1 MGEAEDKDRALLAA
15 RHLLGKL
22 TPEEQQ
28 RVEEGLFAEE
38 GWFEELRQAENDLID
53 AYAYG
58 SLSVEDSKR
67 VEERILVSPEQH
79 QRLQIAISLRKVF
92 EARPLP
98 VEMWPGSRTGF
109 AKRSWNFAGG
119 WLASGMPALLAGGI
133 ILAILL
139 VRSERQNL
147 ALRTELQSLSKA
159 NAAAP
164 TTPAVTATKE
174 PPAERTLPAANP
186 GAREVETLFLTAS
199 VRGARE
205 ESQLILLV
213 PRAQVVHLQLEVRPA
228 GKTQKFEAR
237 IFGEGHQ
244 LVWNAR
250 SLSPQTQNAEAW
262 VNLWVPVNIFRG
274 RNFELQVWPKDA
286 SERDSA
292 SYFLQISRSS
302 SNTEQA
308 TPH

>member
-1 MGEAEDKDRALLAA
+1 MGEAQDKDRALLAA

-79 QRLQIAISLRKVF
+79 QRLQIAISLGKVF
-92 EARPLP
+92 AARPLP
-98 VEMWPGSRTGF
+98 VEMGLGSRTGF
-109 AKRSWNFAGG
+109 AKRSWDFAGG
-119 WLASGMPALLAGGI
+119 WLAGGIPALLAAGI
-133 ILAILL
+133 IFAVLL

-159 NAAAP
+159 NAAP
-164 TTPAVTATKE
+164 TIPAVTATKE
-174 PPAERTLPAANP
+174 VPAQRALPAANP
-186 GAREVETLFLTAS
+186 AAREVETLFLAAS
-199 VRGARE
+199 VRGAKE
-205 ESQLILLV
+205 ESQSILLV
-213 PRAQVVHLQLEVRPA
+213 PQAQVVHLQLEVRPTSR
-228 GKTQKFEAR
+228 TQKFETR

-244 LVWNAR
+244 LICNFR
-250 SLSPQTQNAEAW
+250 SLSPQTQNAQAW
-262 VNLWVPVNIFRG
+262 VNLWVPVNVFRG
-274 RNFELQVWPKDA
+274 RNFELQVWPKDG

-292 SYFLQISRSS
+292 SYFLQISQSS
-302 SNTEQA
+302 SNTEPA
-308 TPH
+308 TPPH